1 MHVNVTVMN
10 NGDVPESFIVT
21 AKADGNT
28 IGTMNVVNLLPTD
41 SAVLSFL
48 WNTTGYAIGNYT
60 LSAVAGPVPGETNTA
75 DNTLVD
81 GIVKVTIV
89 GDINGDDKVDMRDI
103 GRAAKAFGT
112 NFGDPGYDPN
122 ADLNDDHKVDMRDIG
137 LAASR
142 FGDIYP

>member
-21 AKADGNT
+21 AKADGST

-41 SAVLSFL
+41 STVLSFL
-48 WNTTGYAIGNYT
+48 WNTSGYAIGNYT
-60 LSAVAGPVPGETNTA
+60 LSAVAGPVPGETNIA

-89 GDINGDDKVDMRDI
+89 GDINGDDKVDMKDI
-103 GRAAKAFGT
+103 GRAARAFGT
-112 NFGDPGYDPN
+112 NFGDPDYDPN
-122 ADLNDDHKVDMRDIG
+122 ADLNDDHKIDMKDIG
-137 LAASR
+137 TAAR
-142 FGDIYP
+142 HFGDTYP